1 MVKENT
7 VYTVQYHLS
16 ATLYGADNF

>member
-1 MVKENT
+1 MKENT

-16 ATLYGADNF
+16 ATLHGADNF